1 MPRGDVE
8 RRPVADYVKLP
19 EVARRLDVS
28 EKTARRMVKSGKLP
42 AVFIGG
48 AYRVSE
54 EDLAEHLELR
64 STWESAVEN
73 ARHLREAAG
82 AQMWKALSGWRVS
95 KQRGESYAA
104 RRSYLDEMGRL
115 LEEVYK
121 ADGAVG
127 WAYIE
132 AALTTPGGSEA
143 SGPRYLQEESRKT
156 GHFYAE
162 LLELVQRA
170 GLSVR
175 RGEDAARANRAAKG
189 EPEETKPLRVEE
201 NDAA

>member
-1 MPRGDVE
+1 M
-8 RRPVADYVKLP
+8 ADYVKLP
-19 EVARRLDVS
+19 EAARRLGVS

-42 AVFIGG
+42 AEFIGG

-82 AQMWKALSGWRVS
+82 AQMWKALSGWRAS
-95 KQRGESYAA
+95 KNRGEPYAA
-104 RRSYLDEMGRL
+104 RRSYLDEMGSL

-143 SGPRYLQEESRKT
+143 SGSSYLREEARKS
-156 GHFYAE
+156 GDFYAD
-162 LLELVQRA
+162 LLALIQRA

-175 RGEDAARANRAAKG
+175 RGEDAARANRVAKG

>member
-1 MPRGDVE
+1 MT
-8 RRPVADYVKLP
+8 DYVKLP
-19 EVARRLDVS
+19 EAARRLGVS

-42 AVFIGG
+42 AEFIGG

-82 AQMWKALSGWRVS
+82 AQMWKALSGWRAS
-95 KQRGESYAA
+95 KNRGEPYAA
-104 RRSYLDEMGRL
+104 RRSYLDEMGSL

-143 SGPRYLQEESRKT
+143 SGSSYLREEARKT
-156 GHFYAE
+156 GDFYAD
-162 LLELVQRA
+162 LLELIQRA

-175 RGEDAARANRAAKG
+175 RGEDAARANRVAKG

-201 NDAA
+201 NNAA

>member
-1 MPRGDVE
+1 MPQGDVE
-8 RRPVADYVKLP
+8 RRPVADYIKLP
-19 EVARRLDVS
+19 EAARRLGVS

-42 AVFIGG
+42 AEFIGG

-64 STWESAVEN
+64 PTWESAVEN
-73 ARHLREAAG
+73 ARHLRDAAG
-82 AQMWKALSGWRVS
+82 AQMWKALSGWRAS
-95 KQRGESYAA
+95 KNRGEPYAA
-104 RRSYLDEMGRL
+104 RRSYLDVMGIL

-143 SGPRYLQEESRKT
+143 SGSSYLREEARKT
-156 GHFYAE
+156 GDFYAA
-162 LLELVQRA
+162 LLELIQRA
-170 GLSVR
+170 GLSVC
-175 RGEDAARANRAAKG
+175 RGEDAARANRVAKG
-189 EPEETKPLRVEE
+189 ESEETKPLRVEE

>member
-1 MPRGDVE
+1 M
-8 RRPVADYVKLP
+8 ADYVKLP
-19 EVARRLDVS
+19 EAARRLGVS

-42 AVFIGG
+42 AEFIGG

-64 STWESAVEN
+64 PTWESAVEN

-82 AQMWKALSGWRVS
+82 AQLWKALSGWRAS
-95 KQRGESYAA
+95 KSRGEPYAA

-115 LEEVYK
+115 LEEVSK

-132 AALTTPGGSEA
+132 AALTAQGGSEA
-143 SGPRYLQEESRKT
+143 SGPSYLREEARKT
-156 GHFYAE
+156 GDFYAE
-162 LLELVQRA
+162 LLKLVQRA

-175 RGEDAARANRAAKG
+175 GGADAVAAKGAAKG

-201 NDAA
+201 DDAA